1 MKHNKK
7 KRHNADDV
15 KIEVA
20 VKPIENDGELV
31 SPSQQKMVE
40 CVDYLCER
48 ASDVYGGMDK
58 LKNNGWGVG
67 INKNE
72 EFVLVPHNNPAFA
85 SMWPS
90 VAFAFNAEYN
100 KVKSAPTFIVNQLDL
115 GFVHVA
121 PTPDKQD
128 TEILGPV
135 INPCLVGSVNSPN
148 GLLIPFAGGR
158 EALIAG
164 RHMIDSFIKLE
175 EDKKQDLVCDCDGS
189 CGDNC
194 KCHTH
199 ENDDKIEIACTGSD
213 LMW

>member
-15 KIEVA
+15 KIEVVA
-20 VKPIENDGELV
+20 TPIENDGVLIA
-31 SPSQQKMVE
+31 PSQQKMVE

-48 ASDVYGGMDK
+48 AKDVYAGMGA
-58 LKNNGWGVG
+58 LAENGWDLG
-67 INKNE
+67 INANE

-90 VAFAFNAEYN
+90 VAYAFNMDYT
-100 KVKSAPTFIVNQLDL
+100 KTKSAPTFITNVANL

-121 PTPDKQD
+121 PTADKKD

-135 INPCLVGSVNSPN
+135 INPCLVGTLNTPQA
-148 GLLIPFAGGR
+148 LLIPFAGGK
-158 EALIAG
+158 EALLEG
-164 RHMIDSFIKLE
+164 RYMIDAYINAHE
-175 EDKKQDLVCDCDGS
+175 NIEQELVCDCDGS

-194 KCHTH
+194 KCKQ
-199 ENDDKIEIACTGSD
+199 NDDEDTEVRYCTGTE